1 MLESFTSKYQ
11 PTVLDDFTIN
21 TDLVNIIKT
30 LTSMDNLNILF
41 IGNSGSGRT
50 SLIQAIIREYY
61 GEDISTNHDNI
72 LSINTLKEQGISYY
86 RSEVKI
92 FCQTSSLIRNKKKI
106 LVLDDIDIINEQSQQ
121 VFRNC
126 IDKYSNNVIF
136 LASCC
141 NTQKVIESI
150 QSRMNVLNIK
160 SPSELQLKNIASRII
175 SAESIPL
182 DQDVLDFIVKVC
194 NGSIRILINYLE
206 KFKLLNQPI
215 NFELANKVC
224 TNISFIELEKYTSF
238 CKNNKLNNALGLIN
252 SLVVKG
258 YSVTDILDN
267 YFTFVK
273 ITNTLEEDKKYKII
287 PLLCKYIAIFHD
299 IHEDEIELSFFT
311 NNLINL
317 LHEQNI

>member
-1 MLESFTSKYQ
+1 MLEHFTSKYQ
-11 PTVLDDFTIN
+11 PKLLTDFTIN
-21 TDLVNIIKT
+21 NDLIDIIRT
-30 LTSMDNLNILF
+30 LAAMDNLNMLF

-61 GEDISTNHDNI
+61 GEDIKLNHDNI
-72 LSINTLKEQGISYY
+72 LTINTLKEQGISYY

-92 FCQTSSLIRNKKKI
+92 FCQTSSLIKNKKKI

-126 IDKYSNNVIF
+126 IDKYSNNVVF
-136 LASCC
+136 LASCS
-141 NTQKVIESI
+141 NTQKVIESL

-160 SPSELQLKNIASRII
+160 SPSEEQLKNIAVRII
-175 SAESIPL
+175 NAENINVNNE
-182 DQDVLDFIVKVC
+182 VLSFIVKVC

-206 KFKLLNQPI
+206 KFKLLNKSI
-215 NFELANKVC
+215 DFELANKVC
-224 TNISFIELEKYTSF
+224 TNISFIELEKYTKY
-238 CKNNKLNNALGLIN
+238 CKENKLSNALKLIN
-252 SLVVKG
+252 SLIVKG
-258 YSVTDILDN
+258 YSVTDILDS

-273 ITNTLEEDKKYKII
+273 ITDTLAEEKKYNII

-317 LHEQNI
+317 LQE

>member
-1 MLESFTSKYQ
+1 MLEHFTSKYQ
-11 PTVLDDFTIN
+11 PKLLTDFTIN
-21 TDLVNIIKT
+21 NDLIDIIRT
-30 LTSMDNLNILF
+30 LAAMDNLNMLF

-61 GEDISTNHDNI
+61 GEDIKLNHDNI
-72 LSINTLKEQGISYY
+72 LTINTLKEQGISYY

-92 FCQTSSLIRNKKKI
+92 FCQTSSLIKNKKKI

-126 IDKYSNNVIF
+126 IDKYSNNVVF
-136 LASCC
+136 LASCS
-141 NTQKVIESI
+141 NTQKVIESL

-160 SPSELQLKNIASRII
+160 SPSEEQLKNIAVRII
-175 SAESIPL
+175 NAENINVNNE
-182 DQDVLDFIVKVC
+182 VLSFIVKVC

-206 KFKLLNQPI
+206 KFKLLNKSI
-215 NFELANKVC
+215 DFELANKVC
-224 TNISFIELEKYTSF
+224 TNISFIELEKYTKY
-238 CKNNKLNNALGLIN
+238 CKENKLSNALKLIN
-252 SLVVKG
+252 SLIVKG
-258 YSVTDILDN
+258 YSVTDILDS

-273 ITNTLEEDKKYKII
+273 ITDTLAEEKKYNVI

-317 LHEQNI
+317 LQE

>member
-1 MLESFTSKYQ
+1 MLEHFTSKYQ
-11 PTVLDDFTIN
+11 PKLLTDFTIN
-21 TDLVNIIKT
+21 NDLIDIIKT
-30 LTSMDNLNILF
+30 LAAMDNLNILF

-61 GEDISTNHDNI
+61 GEDIKLNHDNI
-72 LSINTLKEQGISYY
+72 LTINTLKEQGISYY

-92 FCQTSSLIRNKKKI
+92 FCQTSSLIKNKKKI

-126 IDKYSNNVIF
+126 IDKYSNNVVF
-136 LASCC
+136 LASCS
-141 NTQKVIESI
+141 NTQKVIESL

-160 SPSELQLKNIASRII
+160 SPSEDQLKNIAVRII
-175 SAESIPL
+175 NAENINVNEE
-182 DQDVLDFIVKVC
+182 VLSFIVKVC

-206 KFKLLNQPI
+206 KFKLLNKSI
-215 NFELANKVC
+215 DFELANKVC
-224 TNISFIELEKYTSF
+224 TNISFIELEKYTKY
-238 CKNNKLNNALGLIN
+238 CKENKLSNALKLIN
-252 SLVVKG
+252 SLIVKG
-258 YSVTDILDN
+258 YSVTDILDS

-273 ITNTLEEDKKYKII
+273 ITDTLAEEKKYNII

-317 LHEQNI
+317 LQE

>member
-1 MLESFTSKYQ
+1 MQEHFTSKYQ
-11 PTVLDDFTIN
+11 PKILTDFTIN
-21 TDLVNIIKT
+21 NELIDIIKT
-30 LTSMDNLNILF
+30 LTAMDNLNLLF

-61 GEDISTNHDNI
+61 GENISLNHDNI
-72 LSINTLKEQGISYY
+72 MTINTLKEQGISYY

-92 FCQTSSLIRNKKKI
+92 FCQTSSLFKDKKKI

-141 NTQKVIESI
+141 NTQKVIESL

-160 SPSELQLKNIASRII
+160 SPTEQQLEGIANRII
-175 SAESIPL
+175 KQENISL
-182 DQDVLDFIVKVC
+182 DKDVLEFIVKVC

-206 KFKLLNQPI
+206 KFKLLNKHI
-215 NFELANKVC
+215 DFALANKVC
-224 TNISFIELEKYTSF
+224 TNISFIELEKYTNY
-238 CKNNKLNNALGLIN
+238 CKKRDLIKSLNIIN
-252 SLVVKG
+252 SLIVKG
-258 YSVTDILDN
+258 YSVTDILDS

-273 ITNTLEEDKKYKII
+273 ITNTLDEDEKYNII

-311 NNLINL
+311 NNLIEL
-317 LHEQNI
+317 LNH